1 MTQGEVQT
9 VINGNQSNATA
20 SIETA
25 ATGTESSVDH
35 QTRAREVHTDSLF
48 GAHPGSVRVLDDV
61 DLMAPILQDLLEAE
75 TGEEIAPQRSGS
87 RSEA

>member
-1 MTQGEVQT
+1 
-9 VINGNQSNATA
+9 
-20 SIETA
+20 
-25 ATGTESSVDH
+25 
-35 QTRAREVHTDSLF
+35 
-48 GAHPGSVRVLDDV
+48 VRVLDDV